1 MRSPRAIPL
10 ALALFVALLAPG
22 LAGCAT
28 VDPPPA
34 GPTAAAPGD
43 SGPEGLPS
51 ASTYPDEVVVAQGK
65 GAEVVAYTEPSEAA
79 AVTGRFANPLANGG
93 PLVFQ
98 AVELQGD
105 WLRVLLPVRPN
116 GTTGWI
122 RYADVTLFRNP
133 FRVEVDIS
141 EHRLTVLEAGRPR
154 TETSVGIGT
163 GATPTPVGAFYL
175 TELLQPPDP
184 GGPYGP
190 YAFGLSGYSETLD
203 SFQGE
208 DAVIGI
214 HGTDDPASVGGDVSH
229 GCIRVPNDVITEL
242 ARYLPLGTPVLI
254 TR

>member
-1 MRSPRAIPL
+1 MHVRRAGPL
-10 ALALFVALLAPG
+10 STALFALLVALPVTG
-22 LAGCAT
+22 LTGCAT
-28 VDPPPA
+28 ADPAPPVA
-34 GPTAAAPGD
+34 VERP
-43 SGPEGLPS
+43 PEGPS
-51 ASTYPDEVVVAQGK
+51 APIYPDEVVVAQG
-65 GAEVVAYTEPSEAA
+65 AVPEVVAYASPSVLAA
-79 AVTGRFANPLANGG
+79 EVGRFAHPLDNGG

-122 RYADVTLFRNP
+122 RYADVTLYRNP
-133 FRVEVDIS
+133 YRVEVDVS
-141 EHRLTVLEAGRPR
+141 DHKLTVLKANQPI

-163 GATPTPVGAFYL
+163 GATPTPLGAFYL

-184 GGPYGP
+184 EGPYGP

-214 HGTDDPASVGGDVSH
+214 HGTNDPSSVGGDVSH
-229 GCIRVPNDVITEL
+229 GCIRLPNDVVSDL
-242 ARYLPLGTPVLI
+242 ATYLPLGTPVLI
-254 TR
+254 TA